1 MRAAKRAARSELSV
15 SKGDWQRNGYARSDL
30 LSTAGVVD
38 QVERVHCSVWRP
50 RRQRDF
56 YAAEPCACVEE
67 HKNGFFACPRYVC
80 L

>member
-15 SKGDWQRNGYARSDL
+15 SKGEWQRSGYAQSDL

-38 QVERVHCSVWRP
+38 QVERVHCSVRRP
-50 RRQRDF
+50 GSPMSMLQNLVR
-56 YAAEPCACVEE
+56 EEE
-67 HKNGFFACPRYVC
+67 HNKGLFAYKQDVS